1 MRELKMKSM
10 LSREAGGPESLE
22 LTELPTPEPGKKQ
35 VLIRVHA
42 AGVNFPDTLIIRD
55 LYQMKPPRPFAPGGE
70 IAGEVEAVGAGVT
83 HLKAGDRVL
92 GMVGFGGFT
101 THIVADMD
109 RVVKIPDAMP
119 YDEAACFLLT
129 YGTSHHALKDRAEL
143 KEGETLL
150 ILGAAGGVGAAA
162 IELGKAAG
170 ARVIAA
176 VSSEEKAQFCRDL
189 GADETLIYER
199 DMSDRAS
206 QKEFSAQIKKLA
218 GGDGVDVIYDAVG
231 GDYAQPAVRSLAWKG
246 RYLVVGFPA
255 GIPQIPLNLTL
266 LKGCQIVG
274 VFWGAHTVREPE
286 SHIENLGDLFRM
298 YGEGKVKP
306 RISASYPL
314 EQAGDALQLLQDR
327 KVLGKVVVTTA

>member
-1 MRELKMKSM
+1 MKAM
-10 LSREAGGPESLE
+10 LSTEVGGPETLV
-22 LTELPTPEPGKKQ
+22 LTDMPDPEPGKNQ
-35 VLIRVHA
+35 VRIHVHA
-42 AGVNFPDTLIIRD
+42 AGVNFPDTLIIQD

-70 IAGEVEAVGAGVT
+70 IAGEVEAVGEKVSGLAV
-83 HLKAGDRVL
+83 GDRVL
-92 GMVGFGGFT
+92 GMTGFGGFA
-101 THIVADMD
+101 THVVADTE

-119 YDEAACFLLT
+119 YDEAACFVLT
-129 YGTSHHALKDRAEL
+129 YGTSHHALKDRAEI
-143 KEGETLL
+143 KKGETLL

-189 GADETLIYER
+189 GADETLIYAR
-199 DMSDRAS
+199 DMSDRAT
-206 QKEFSAQIKKLA
+206 QKEFSGQIKAIA

-255 GIPQIPLNLTL
+255 GIPSIPLNLTL

-274 VFWGAHTVREPE
+274 VFWGAHTVREPKN
-286 SHIENLGDLFRM
+286 HAENMGDLFRL
-298 YGEGKVKP
+298 YAEGKIKP
-306 RISASYPL
+306 RVSASYPL
-314 EQAGDALQLLQDR
+314 ERAGEALQLLQDR